1 MAELPESRINERN
14 ITSEMRESFL
24 DYAMSVIV
32 SRALPDVRDGLKP
45 VHRRILYGLHEQGM
59 TPDKSYKK
67 SARIVGDVMGK
78 YHPHG
83 DSSIYEAMVRMAQDF
98 SYRYPLIDGQGN
110 FGSMDGDGAAAMR
123 YTEARMSKITLEMLR
138 DINKNTI
145 DFIDNYDGN
154 EREPAVLPSRFP
166 NLLVNGASG
175 IAVGMATNIPPHN
188 LTEVINGVLSL
199 SYNPDITIAELMED
213 VQGPDF
219 PTAGIILGKSG
230 IRRAFETGRGSIQMR
245 SRAEIEERGGGRQ
258 RIVVTE
264 VPYQVNKARM
274 IEKIAELARDK
285 KIEGITDLR
294 DETSLRTGVRVVID
308 IRKDANASVVLNN
321 LYKQTPLQT
330 SFGVNMIAL
339 VNGRPKLISLKEALE
354 EYLEHQK
361 VVVRRRTEYN
371 LKKALDRAHI
381 LEGLRIALDHIDEI
395 IRVIRESE
403 TDKVAMASLQEQF
416 KLSERQAQ
424 AILDMRL
431 RRLTGLERDKIES
444 EYNELIAY
452 IEELKEI
459 LADEEKL
466 LQIVRNELIDIRE
479 RYGDERRSEIQ
490 LGGLDDIED
499 EDLIPEEQIV
509 ITLSHNNYI
518 KRLPVSTYRAQHR
531 GGRGVQGM
539 NTLEEDFVSQLVT
552 LSTHDNV
559 LFFTNKGR
567 VYKLKGY
574 EVPELSRQSKGI
586 PVVNAIELD
595 NDESIST
602 MIAVK
607 DLESEDDYLVF
618 ATLKGRVKRSALSN
632 FSHINKNGKIA
643 ISFKNDDELI
653 AVRLTDGEQDILI
666 GTSHASLIRFNETT
680 LRPLGRTA
688 AGVKGITLRE
698 DDKVVGL
705 DVTNAESD
713 EEILVVTE
721 NGYGKRTPVDD
732 YRLSNRGGKGIKTAT
747 ITERNGNIVCITSVT
762 GEEDLMVVTN
772 SGVIIRIDVEDI
784 SQNGRAAQGVRLIKL
799 GENQIVSTV
808 AKVNE
813 EDEIKEV
820 DESTEAI
827 ASDVDNDN
835 ASQTDL
841 QGSQNSEAIVEDDA
855 PGNAI
860 HTEVEDEENTSN
872 NDGRQE
878 VRQDFMD
885 RVNEDIDNA
894 DHGTDEDNEEE

>member
-1 MAELPESRINERN
+1 MLKEGTLMSEIPESRINERN

-45 VHRRILYGLHEQGM
+45 VHRRILYGLNEQGM
-59 TPDKSYKK
+59 TPDKPYKK

-83 DSSIYEAMVRMAQDF
+83 DSSIYEAMVRMAQNF
-98 SYRYPLIDGQGN
+98 SYRYPLVDGQGN

-123 YTEARMSKITLEMLR
+123 YTEAKMTKITLEMLR
-138 DINKNTI
+138 DINKDTI
-145 DFIDNYDGN
+145 DFIDNYDGT
-154 EREPAVLPSRFP
+154 EREPVVLPSRFP

-199 SYNPDITIAELMED
+199 SHNPDITVAELMED
-213 VQGPDF
+213 IQGPDF
-219 PTAGIILGKSG
+219 PTAGLIMGKSG
-230 IRRAFETGRGSIQMR
+230 IRRAYETGRGSIQMR
-245 SRAEIEERGGGRQ
+245 ARAEIEERGGGRQ

-285 KIEGITDLR
+285 KVDGITDLR

-308 IRKDANASVVLNN
+308 IRKDANANVILNN
-321 LYKQTPLQT
+321 LYKLTPLQT
-330 SFGVNMIAL
+330 SFGVNTIAL
-339 VNGRPKLISLKEALE
+339 VNGRPKLINLKEALV

-371 LKKALDRAHI
+371 LRKAQDRAHI

-395 IRVIRESE
+395 ISIIRESE
-403 TDKVAMASLQEQF
+403 TDKIAMASLQERF
-416 KLSERQAQ
+416 KLSDRQAQ

-431 RRLTGLERDKIES
+431 RRLTGLERDKVES
-444 EYNELIAY
+444 EYNELVQY
-452 IEELKEI
+452 IKELKEI
-459 LADEEKL
+459 LADDELL
-466 LQIVRNELIDIRE
+466 LQIVRDELIEIRD
-479 RYGDERRSEIQ
+479 RYGDERRTEIQ
-490 LGGLDDIED
+490 LGNIDSIED

-552 LSTHDNV
+552 LSTHDHV

-586 PVVNAIELD
+586 PVINAIELD

-607 DLESEDDYLVF
+607 DLTTEDHFLVF
-618 ATLKGRVKRSALSN
+618 ATKRGIVKRSALSN

-643 ISFKNDDELI
+643 ISFKEDDELI
-653 AVRLTDGEQDILI
+653 AVRLTDGTEDILI
-666 GTSHASLIRFNETT
+666 GTAHASLIRFQESG
-680 LRPLGRTA
+680 LRPLGRNA
-688 AGVKGITLRE
+688 AGVKGISLRE
-698 DDKVVGL
+698 NDEVVGL
-705 DVTNAESD
+705 DVAHENSED
-713 EEILVVTE
+713 EVLVVTE
-721 NGYGKRTPVDD
+721 KGFGKRTPVSD
-732 YRLSNRGGKGIKTAT
+732 YRLSNRGGMGIKTAT
-747 ITERNGNIVCITSVT
+747 ITERNGNIVCITTVT
-762 GEEDLMVVTN
+762 GDEDIMVVTN
-772 SGVIIRIDVEDI
+772 HGVIIRMEAQDI
-784 SQNGRAAQGVRLIKL
+784 SQNGRAAQGVKLIRL
-799 GENQIVSTV
+799 GENQHVATV

-813 EDEIKEV
+813 EEAEDTESEEIASN
-820 DESTEAI
+820 DES
-827 ASDVDNDN
+827 
-835 ASQTDL
+835 
-841 QGSQNSEAIVEDDA
+841 SEQQEQVIEGDA
-855 PGNAI
+855 PGKAI
-860 HTEVEDEENTSN
+860 HTEVDDSAETDATDSSDEPE
-872 NDGRQE
+872 E
-878 VRQDFMD
+878 LRQDFMD
-885 RVNEDIDNA
+885 RVNEDIQND
-894 DHGTDEDNEEE
+894 DDSTEE